1 MIIHTDGIV
10 LHRMKYKNTGL
21 IARIFTKDEGK
32 ISIIVNGASKQKGNM
47 FGVIEPPN
55 IIKLNYYQKKSGS
68 LQICK
73 EANFISNN
81 LNIKKDILKLSTAL
95 AIVEITDKTL
105 HENDI
110 NMDIYHL
117 IDDML
122 GVLNI
127 QEINPTLV
135 LSYFLFHMIHNLGFM
150 PDLNKDQ
157 NMNIPINQKM
167 QSILLKFKHYQS
179 NELHQLNNNAI
190 EWIDIIDFLEN
201 YIMRHLKLTQ
211 KMKSLNMIRNIV
223 YG

>member
-55 IIKLNYYQKKSGS
+55 IIKLNYYQKRIGS

-73 EANFISNN
+73 EASFISNN
-81 LNIKKDILKLSTAL
+81 LNIKKDILKLSSSL

-117 IDDML
+117 IDNTL
-122 GVLNI
+122 GILNNE
-127 QEINPTLV
+127 EINPTLI
-135 LSYFLFHMIHNLGFM
+135 LSYFLLHIIHSLGFM
-150 PDLNKDQ
+150 PELNQ
-157 NMNIPINQKM
+157 NENINMPINQKI
-167 QSILLKFKHYQS
+167 QSILLKLNQAQT
-179 NELHQLNNNAI
+179 NELCQLNHNDI
-190 EWIDIIDFLEN
+190 RWIDIVDFLEN
-201 YIMRHLKLTQ
+201 YIMEHLKLTQ
-211 KMKSLNMIRNIV
+211 KFKSLNMVRNIAHA
-223 YG
+223 

>member
-10 LHRMKYKNTGL
+10 LNRMKYKNTGL

-55 IIKLNYYQKKSGS
+55 IIKLNYYQKKIGS

-73 EANFISNN
+73 EADFISNN

-122 GVLNI
+122 GILNN

-135 LSYFLFHMIHNLGFM
+135 LSYFLLHMIHDLGFM
-150 PDLNKDQ
+150 PNLNKDQ
-157 NMNIPINQKM
+157 NINMPINQKI
-167 QSILLKFKHYQS
+167 QSILLKLNHSQP
-179 NELHQLNNNAI
+179 NELYQLNNNDI
-190 EWIDIIDFLEN
+190 KWIDIIDFLEN
-201 YIMRHLKLTQ
+201 YIMEHVQLTQ
-211 KMKSLNMIRNIV
+211 TIKSLNMIRNIV

>member
-1 MIIHTDGIV
+1 
-10 LHRMKYKNTGL
+10 MKYKNTGL

-55 IIKLNYYQKKSGS
+55 IIQLNYYQKKIGS

-95 AIVEITDKTL
+95 AIVEITDKTS

-122 GVLNI
+122 GILNS

-135 LSYFLFHMIHNLGFM
+135 LSYFLLHMIRNLGFM
-150 PDLNKDQ
+150 PDLNKNQ
-157 NMNIPINQKM
+157 NINMPINQKI
-167 QSILLKFKHYQS
+167 QSILLKLNHSQA
-179 NELHQLNNNAI
+179 NELYQLNNNDI
-190 EWIDIIDFLEN
+190 KWIDIIDFLEN
-201 YIMRHLKLTQ
+201 YIMEHLQLPQ
-211 KMKSLNMIRNIV
+211 KIKSLNMIRNIV